1 MILFNINF
9 SPYKGVENPSLLVK
23 KYINSRNLM
32 IKMMSIFPKDRPNCE
47 EILKQKDL
55 WALSDSEMKS
65 KLKIK
70 INSNN
75 SFQYST
81 KRQNDS
87 NSQIDHILAKTHE
100 ELEHFLETKKPRLEL
115 NVAESGAQHKP
126 NPVLSANQRTDGQ
139 NKSGDNC

>member
-9 SPYKGVENPSLLVK
+9 SPYKVENPSLLEK
-23 KYINSRNLM
+23 KYINLLNLLVGM
-32 IKMMSIFPKDRPNCE
+32 KKLHSEHRPNCE

-55 WALSDSEMKS
+55 WALSDSQMKS
-65 KLKIK
+65 KLKIE

-87 NSQIDHILAKTHE
+87 NSQNHISAKTDQQ
-100 ELEHFLETKKPRLEL
+100 LEDFLETKLRLDL
-115 NVAESGAQHKP
+115 NVAESEVQHKP
-126 NPVLSANQRTDGQ
+126 NPVLSADQRTDGQ
-139 NKSGDNC
+139 NKSGDNCQ